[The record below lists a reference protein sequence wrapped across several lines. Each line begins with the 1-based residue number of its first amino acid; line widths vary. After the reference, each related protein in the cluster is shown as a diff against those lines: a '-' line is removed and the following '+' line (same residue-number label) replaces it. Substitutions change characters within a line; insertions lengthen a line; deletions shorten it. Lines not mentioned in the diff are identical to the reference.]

1 MTIIVKRFSLRLPP
15 LTIMDFA
22 ALYHMPSRIVS
33 DLIVEMTDAGLL
45 SIVYSDN
52 EKEQHAYQPAVD
64 IHDITL
70 GFVLD
75 RLNSQG
81 SDNFIPNF
89 QEEFSPIISVVEESI
104 ETTIHADNDTVL
116 MDIDVDI
123 SGTPAQRHKH

>member
-1 MTIIVKRFSLRLPP
+1 MTIIVKRFREQLQP

-22 ALYHMPSRIVS
+22 ALYHMPSRIVT
-33 DLIVEMTDAGLL
+33 DLIREMTDAGLL
-45 SIVYSDN
+45 SIVYSEN

-81 SDNFIPNF
+81 SDDFIPNF
-89 QEEFSPIISVVEESI
+89 QEEFSPILSVVEKSI
-104 ETTIHADNDTVL
+104 EATINADSDTVL

-123 SGTPAQRHKH
+123 SGTPSPRHIF